1 MMVLP
6 FVKVFI
12 ERYIN
17 LIDTWN
23 YEELFTIAYNE
34 LSDNGFDN
42 LLEILQSIGLDN
54 KDFRIQLFLDEFG
67 EAVKQYVDDSNH
79 DSLRLNQFMMYVNR
93 VGLTMPQIES
103 ILKQHLTDWTD
114 WVTITVEDLGSLRIH
129 KVTS

>member
-1 MMVLP
+1 MVLP